1 MRTASLPVVATGI
14 ITAIVTSC
22 TAHADPPNFPD
33 ISGYTPVN
41 VADYTI
47 GLPNTGRAPLN
58 TVYFLTPDG
67 ITCDFFSGE
76 AQCTGNNIPALPP
89 AAAQSNVNSVGT
101 TSGLGQTND
110 PIAPNGQVYGHP
122 LKTLPALHS
131 ITVNGVVCGVDNTGT
146 TACKDPQGRG
156 FVLSPHGSGWL
167 PHV

>member
-1 MRTASLPVVATGI
+1 MRIDSLTAVAAGI
-14 ITAIVTSC
+14 VSAIVTSC
-22 TAHADPPNFPD
+22 TAHADPPAFPD

-47 GLPNTGRAPLN
+47 GLPNTGRAPLD

-76 AQCTGNNIPALPP
+76 AQCTGNNFPALPP
-89 AAAQSNVNSVGT
+89 ATAASNVNAVGT
-101 TSGLGQTND
+101 TSGLGQTSD
-110 PIAPNGQVYGHP
+110 PIAANGQVYGHS
-122 LKTLPALHS
+122 LNTLPPLHS
-131 ITVNGVVCGVDNTGT
+131 IAVNGVICGVDNGGT